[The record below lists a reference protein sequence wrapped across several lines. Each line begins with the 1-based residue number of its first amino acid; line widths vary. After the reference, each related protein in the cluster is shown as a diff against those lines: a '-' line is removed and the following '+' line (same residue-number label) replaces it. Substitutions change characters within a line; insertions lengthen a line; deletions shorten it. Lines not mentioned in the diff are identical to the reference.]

1 LDTKLFNIMQ
11 KEISQ
16 IIQLARLRVE
26 LNKQFPTV
34 KQSFLL
40 DTIQNN
46 QTEQLTEYLQRP
58 LTLLEQQ
65 MVLDYKIH
73 WQIVESVLKDRK
85 EIIEQRNQIDI
96 AIEKELQ
103 EQRQLVPDDLKEVV
117 ERLSN
122 KLSSTKKEIKP
133 VLVPDASK
141 ENFDNIL
148 PIEIIEKISSLNFNI
163 PVTALVEHIKEK
175 EHNLIEERINR
186 KMEVDEL
193 IAIRSIEK
201 MLLKI

>member
-1 LDTKLFNIMQ
+1 MQ

>member
-1 LDTKLFNIMQ
+1 MQ

-46 QTEQLTEYLQRP
+46 QTELLTEYLQRP
-58 LTLLEQQ
+58 LTLIEQQ

-73 WQIVESVLKDRK
+73 WQIVESVLKERK

-103 EQRQLVPDDLKEVV
+103 EQRELVPDDLKEVV

-148 PIEIIEKISSLNFNI
+148 PIEIIEKISSLNLNI

>member
-1 LDTKLFNIMQ
+1 MQ
-11 KEISQ
+11 KEIYQ

-26 LNKQFPTV
+26 LSKQFPTV

-46 QTEQLTEYLQRP
+46 QTELLTEYLQRP

-65 MVLDYKIH
+65 TVLDYKIH
-73 WQIVESVLKDRK
+73 WQIVETILNDRK

-96 AIEKELQ
+96 AIEKELE
-103 EQRQLVPDDLKEVV
+103 EQKKLVPEDLKEVV

-122 KLSSTKKEIKP
+122 KPSSTKKEVKP

-141 ENFDNIL
+141 ENLENIL
-148 PIEIIEKISSLNFNI
+148 PIEIIEKISLLNFNI
-163 PVTALVEHIKEK
+163 PVTALVQHIKDK
-175 EHNLIEERINR
+175 EHNIIEKKICREL
-186 KMEVDEL
+186 EVDEL
-193 IAIRSIEK
+193 ISIRGIEK